1 LGSNFNIEVA
11 ISLFDV
17 PWRVNE
23 IDRMPEWST
32 PIALWSSTDL
42 LTVENQ
48 NENYSQRRIELLKFP
63 TARFFFRP
71 DAVTIILDPTTDP
84 LLDNAARQ
92 LFVDRLKARSMLVV
106 PLTAGGQFIG
116 HVTGLYAERMRF
128 SEQDIRVLMALAGQA
143 AVAIQNIRLLDE
155 TRRKATQLE
164 TAAEIARDTTG
175 TLSLDVLLSRSI
187 NLIRERYGYYHASI
201 FLIDEAGRYS
211 VVRESTG
218 LAGEEMKRRGHRL
231 EVGSTS
237 VIGQVTASGN
247 TLVINDVSRDPTHRF
262 NPLLPETKAEM
273 AIPLKI
279 GSRQVGD
286 LIEGQPVIIGALD
299 VQSNSPDAFS
309 PDDVAV
315 LQILADQ
322 LAVAVDN
329 ARSYELAQ
337 QAVSETRQRAQEMED
352 LYQASQSLTRTS
364 LGLFEVAQTILRSY
378 IELLFVEDASI
389 SLYDPVT
396 DQLGIL
402 ADAVIN
408 ETGEMVMKG
417 DVESEKYSLSDYPAT
432 SLVMQT
438 LQPVV
443 LQVNDP
449 YADANEL
456 AYMRAHQ
463 VQTLVILPLATKG
476 QPMGIIELEFLSRP
490 RRFDPAQINLML
502 TMANSS
508 ATALENAQLYEEQRK
523 TAEKL
528 RELDKLKSQFLA
540 NMSHELRT
548 PLNSIIGFSRVILK
562 GIDGPTTE
570 LQQQDL
576 TAIYTAG
583 EHLLKLI
590 NDVLDISKIEAG
602 KMELAYDEQID
613 IAELIN
619 AAVSTAV
626 GLTRDKPIRL
636 ETDIQPDIPLV
647 RADPT
652 RIRQVVINFL
662 SNAAKF
668 TDEGVIRII
677 ARTQLGPEGTP
688 LAHRPEVWVGVED
701 TGPGIDKMYQVQLF
715 MPFTQVDAS
724 PTRKVGGTGL
734 GLSISRL
741 LIEMHGGR
749 IGVESELGK
758 GSLFYFTLPLPYEAP
773 QPEILEGS
781 MKGKTIL
788 VIDDDPNVIKL
799 YERYLTPYG
808 YSIVPLSDSS
818 QAVSQAER
826 MTPFAITLDIMM
838 PKYDGWQVLEE
849 LKSNPQTQN
858 IPVIICSI
866 LENLER
872 GYSLGAVDYLTK
884 PILENDLANALQ
896 RLVGFETVRKVLLI
910 DNAVEDWP
918 VFEKVFNTKAGY
930 TLRTAQTGMAGL
942 IELQTDPPDVVILNL
957 FVSDPDGFTILE
969 TIRSEPSLKDVPT
982 ILLTERELDETQQAQ
997 LAGFSK
1003 QLIQKNMLTNTE
1015 LLKALENQL
1024 KKLSSR

>member
-1 LGSNFNIEVA
+1 
-11 ISLFDV
+11 
-17 PWRVNE
+17 
-23 IDRMPEWST
+23 
-32 PIALWSSTDL
+32 
-42 LTVENQ
+42 
-48 NENYSQRRIELLKFP
+48 
-63 TARFFFRP
+63 
-71 DAVTIILDPTTDP
+71 
-84 LLDNAARQ
+84 
-92 LFVDRLKARSMLVV
+92 
-106 PLTAGGQFIG
+106 
-116 HVTGLYAERMRF
+116 
-128 SEQDIRVLMALAGQA
+128 
-143 AVAIQNIRLLDE
+143 
-155 TRRKATQLE
+155 
-164 TAAEIARDTTG
+164 
-175 TLSLDVLLSRSI
+175 
-187 NLIRERYGYYHASI
+187 
-201 FLIDEAGRYS
+201 
-211 VVRESTG
+211 
-218 LAGEEMKRRGHRL
+218 
-231 EVGSTS
+231 
-237 VIGQVTASGN
+237 
-247 TLVINDVSRDPTHRF
+247 
-262 NPLLPETKAEM
+262 LLPDTKAEM

-279 GSRQVGD
+279 VSRQVGD

-299 VQSNSPDAFS
+299 VQANNTDAFS

-329 ARSYELAQ
+329 ARSYEMAQ
-337 QAVSETRQRAQEMED
+337 LAVSETRQRAQEMED
-352 LYQASQSLTRTS
+352 LYQASQSLSRTS
-364 LGLFEVAQTILRSY
+364 LGLFEVAQTILRSF

-389 SLYDPVT
+389 SLYDPVS
-396 DQLGIL
+396 DQLNIL

-408 ETGEMVMKG
+408 ETGEMVLK
-417 DVESEKYSLSDYPAT
+417 DNVDLEKYSLSDYPAT
-432 SLVMQT
+432 SRVMET

-449 YADANEL
+449 YADTEEL
-456 AYMRAHQ
+456 AYMRANQ

-476 QPMGIIELEFLSRP
+476 QALGIIELEFLSRP

-562 GIDGPTTE
+562 GIDGPTTD

-602 KMELAYDEQID
+602 KMELAFDEQID
-613 IAELIN
+613 IVELIN
-619 AAVSTAV
+619 AAVSTAE
-626 GLTRDKPIRL
+626 GLTRDKPIRI
-636 ETDIQPDIPLV
+636 ETDIQPNIPMV

-652 RIRQVVINFL
+652 RIRQVMINLL

-668 TDEGVIRII
+668 TEEGVIRLF
-677 ARTQLGPEGTP
+677 ARTQLGPDGTP
-688 LAHRPEVWVGVED
+688 LAHRPEVWVGVQD
-701 TGPGIDKMYQVQLF
+701 TGPGIDKMHQVQLF
-715 MPFTQVDAS
+715 EPFTQVDAS

-758 GSLFYFTLPLPYEAP
+758 GSLFYFTLPLPYEEPA
-773 QPEILEGS
+773 PEIVDGS
-781 MKGKTIL
+781 INGKTIL

-799 YERYLTPYG
+799 YERYLSPYG
-808 YSIVPLSDSS
+808 YQIIPLSDSS
-818 QAVSQAER
+818 QAVAQAAQI
-826 MTPFAITLDIMM
+826 MPYAITLDIMM
-838 PKYDGWQVLEE
+838 PRYDGWQVLEE
-849 LKSNPQTQN
+849 LKANPSTQN

-866 LENLER
+866 LENLEK

-884 PILENDLANALQ
+884 PILENDLLNALQ
-896 RLVGFETVRKVLLI
+896 RLSGLNAVRNVLLI
-910 DNAVEDWP
+910 DDAIEDLP

-930 TLRTAQTGMAGL
+930 NLRSAKTGMAGL
-942 IELQTDPPDVVILNL
+942 IELQTDPPDAVILNL
-957 FVSDPDGFTILE
+957 FVSEPDGFTILD
-969 TIRSEPSLKDVPT
+969 TIRSEPSRIDTPV
-982 ILLTERELDETQQAQ
+982 ILITERELDEAQQAR
-997 LAGFSK
+997 LAGFSQ

-1015 LLKALENQL
+1015 LLRALENQL